1 MKVNLQSVHFSVDYK
16 LREYLE
22 QKISKLE
29 QFFSKIIDVQVFLKL
44 ENAGQVRD
52 KIVEIK
58 LNLPGKSILIK
69 EIAQTFEAGIDLAT
83 EALKD
88 IISNTRP
95 RFITADIIKEH
106 VGEYFNIKIEDFN
119 AKKRTR
125 SIVYPRQIA
134 MYLCREMTDLS
145 LPKIGEEFGR
155 DHTTIMHAHEKISS
169 DLDIDPQLKNII
181 SELKNQ
187 IQTK

>member
-1 MKVNLQSVHFSVDYK
+1 M
-16 LREYLE
+16 REYLE

-83 EALKD
+83 DALK
-88 IISNTRP
+88 RQLV
-95 RFITADIIKEH
+95 RFKE
-106 VGEYFNIKIEDFN
+106 KT
-119 AKKRTR
+119 KK
-125 SIVYPRQIA
+125 
-134 MYLCREMTDLS
+134 
-145 LPKIGEEFGR
+145 
-155 DHTTIMHAHEKISS
+155 
-169 DLDIDPQLKNII
+169 
-181 SELKNQ
+181 
-187 IQTK
+187 

>member
-58 LNLPGKSILIK
+58 LNLPGKSTCFKCL
-69 EIAQTFEAGIDLAT
+69 
-83 EALKD
+83 
-88 IISNTRP
+88 
-95 RFITADIIKEH
+95 
-106 VGEYFNIKIEDFN
+106 
-119 AKKRTR
+119 
-125 SIVYPRQIA
+125 
-134 MYLCREMTDLS
+134 
-145 LPKIGEEFGR
+145 
-155 DHTTIMHAHEKISS
+155 S
-169 DLDIDPQLKNII
+169 DLFDQYRFSWKI
-181 SELKNQ
+181 
-187 IQTK
+187 

>member
-69 EIAQTFEAGIDLAT
+69 EIAQTSEAGIDLAT
-83 EALKD
+83 DALK
-88 IISNTRP
+88 RQLV
-95 RFITADIIKEH
+95 RFKE
-106 VGEYFNIKIEDFN
+106 KT
-119 AKKRTR
+119 KK
-125 SIVYPRQIA
+125 
-134 MYLCREMTDLS
+134 
-145 LPKIGEEFGR
+145 
-155 DHTTIMHAHEKISS
+155 
-169 DLDIDPQLKNII
+169 
-181 SELKNQ
+181 
-187 IQTK
+187 

>member
-58 LNLPGKSILIK
+58 INLPGKSILIK

-83 EALKD
+83 DALK
-88 IISNTRP
+88 RQLV
-95 RFITADIIKEH
+95 RFKE
-106 VGEYFNIKIEDFN
+106 KT
-119 AKKRTR
+119 KK
-125 SIVYPRQIA
+125 
-134 MYLCREMTDLS
+134 
-145 LPKIGEEFGR
+145 
-155 DHTTIMHAHEKISS
+155 
-169 DLDIDPQLKNII
+169 
-181 SELKNQ
+181 
-187 IQTK
+187 

>member
-1 MKVNLQSVHFSVDYK
+1 MDETICMIHRLQTCIEHLSNSSMTTIKNAAESLIKAIRSNAIMRQK
-16 LREYLE
+16 LRQLQEEDGIPE

-83 EALKD
+83 EALK
-88 IISNTRP
+88 RQLV
-95 RFITADIIKEH
+95 RFKE
-106 VGEYFNIKIEDFN
+106 
-119 AKKRTR
+119 KK
-125 SIVYPRQIA
+125 
-134 MYLCREMTDLS
+134 
-145 LPKIGEEFGR
+145 
-155 DHTTIMHAHEKISS
+155 
-169 DLDIDPQLKNII
+169 N
-181 SELKNQ
+181 N
-187 IQTK
+187 